1 MIKSN
6 WAIKNLIMSYDLIFK
21 QIRPMMI
28 WFDLESDLSLQFW
41 VKEGK
46 IKL

>member
-28 WFDLESDLSLQFW
+28 WFDLESDLSL
-41 VKEGK
+41 
-46 IKL
+46 